1 MTGEEYVR
9 KIQEIMYITDAVS
22 YDQTVQSP
30 EGNDTT
36 LMEMIEDETAPSP
49 EDLAI
54 QAYDRDILWKYVSML
69 SPREAAVIRLR
80 MGYDTYPMTLEEIGK
95 KFGVTR
101 ERIRQVEGKA
111 IAKLKKLLIKHGWTE

>member
-1 MTGEEYVR
+1 MTGEEYIR
-9 KIQEIMYITDAVS
+9 KVQEIMYITDAIS

-36 LMEMIEDETAPSP
+36 LMEMIEDENAPSP

-54 QAYDRDILWKYVSML
+54 QAYDSDLLWKLVGQL
-69 SPREAAVIRLR
+69 SPREQTVLKLR
-80 MGYDTYPMTLEEIGK
+80 MGYETYPMTLEEIGD

-101 ERIRQVEGKA
+101 ERIRQIEKKA
-111 IAKLKKLLIKHGWTE
+111 LDKLKRILIKHGWSE

>member
-36 LMEMIEDETAPSP
+36 LMEMIEDESAPSP

-54 QAYDRDILWKYVSML
+54 QAYDSDLLWKLVGEL
-69 SPREAAVIRLR
+69 SPREQTVLKLR
-80 MGYDTYPMTLEEIGK
+80 MGYETYPMTLEEIGDE
-95 KFGVTR
+95 FGVTR
-101 ERIRQVEGKA
+101 ERIRQIEKKA
-111 IAKLKKLLIKHGWTE
+111 LDKLKRILIKHGWSE

>member
-36 LMEMIEDETAPSP
+36 LMEMIEDESAPSP

-54 QAYDRDILWKYVSML
+54 QAYDSDLLWNLVGQL
-69 SPREAAVIRLR
+69 SPREQTVLKLR
-80 MGYDTYPMTLEEIGK
+80 MGYETYPMTLEEIGD

-101 ERIRQVEGKA
+101 ERIRQIEKKA
-111 IAKLKKLLIKHGWTE
+111 LDKLKRILIKHGWSE

>member
-30 EGNDTT
+30 EGNDTI
-36 LMEMIEDETAPSP
+36 LMEMIEDESVPSP

-54 QAYDRDILWKYVSML
+54 QAYDSDLLWKLVSEL
-69 SPREAAVIRLR
+69 SPREQAVLKLR
-80 MGYDTYPMTLEEIGK
+80 MGYETYPMTLEEIGD

-101 ERIRQVEGKA
+101 ERIRQIEKKA
-111 IAKLKKLLIKHGWTE
+111 LDKLKRILIKHGWSE